1 MRIVRYRVN
10 TAMDTKYTIALISDL
25 HGMFHAEILQ
35 SLKSENPDIIAIV
48 GDFVDSSLQDNSEAI
63 SFLKECANI
72 CFTALS
78 LGNHDY
84 LICENDFHI
93 MKNQGVHVLNDT
105 WERFNS
111 EIVLGGLTSSFYHK
125 CEHYDPKVPMK
136 LYPNTNWLNL
146 FEKQNGYRILLDH
159 HPENYDQYTRMR
171 EIDLILS
178 GHNHGGQIRLLGKG
192 VYARNQGLFPKYDGG
207 IFDNRLIVS
216 RGLSSTLPIPRFWN
230 PIELVY
236 IDLLPRQ
243 KTLL

>member
-159 HPENYDQYTRMR
+159 HPENYDQY
-171 EIDLILS
+171 
-178 GHNHGGQIRLLGKG
+178 N
-192 VYARNQGLFPKYDGG
+192 
-207 IFDNRLIVS
+207 
-216 RGLSSTLPIPRFWN
+216 
-230 PIELVY
+230 
-236 IDLLPRQ
+236 
-243 KTLL
+243 

>member
-1 MRIVRYRVN
+1 
-10 TAMDTKYTIALISDL
+10 
-25 HGMFHAEILQ
+25 
-35 SLKSENPDIIAIV
+35 
-48 GDFVDSSLQDNSEAI
+48 
-63 SFLKECANI
+63 
-72 CFTALS
+72 
-78 LGNHDY
+78 
-84 LICENDFHI
+84 

-216 RGLSSTLPIPRFWN
+216 RGLSNTLPIPRLSFQ
-230 PIELVY
+230 
-236 IDLLPRQ
+236 Q
-243 KTLL
+243 KSAMRHWREAKTARTRSRSSSVSTPAGSA